1 MKDIYLS
8 LGSNVGDTK
17 KNIEEAL
24 KMLSEKIDIIKVSS
38 FYETEPVGY
47 ADQDWFLNIVLKAKT
62 DLVPLELLEFCK
74 GIESKMK
81 RVKTVRFGPRVIDV
95 DILLYQDFSS
105 DEDVLTV
112 PHPRMKQRAFV
123 IVPLFEI
130 EQDLKVGDMHIKE
143 IINKLQGEQIRKL
156 GD

>member
-1 MKDIYLS
+1 
-8 LGSNVGDTK
+8 
-17 KNIEEAL
+17 
-24 KMLSEKIDIIKVSS
+24 
-38 FYETEPVGY
+38 VGY

-62 DLVPLELLEFCK
+62 DLVPLDLLEFCK

-130 EQDLKVGDMHIKE
+130 EQDLMVGDMHIKE
-143 IINKLQGEQIRKL
+143 IIDKLQGEQIRKL